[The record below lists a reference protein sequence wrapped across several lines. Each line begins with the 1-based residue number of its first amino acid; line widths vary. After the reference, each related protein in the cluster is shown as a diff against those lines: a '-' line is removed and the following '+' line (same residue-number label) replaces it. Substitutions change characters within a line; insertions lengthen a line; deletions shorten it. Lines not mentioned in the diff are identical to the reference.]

1 MFCLVFYDIS
11 KYQLFSQFLPIDTYA
26 IIQYEKFVNSGR
38 LNVPLGLFKFVN
50 FPGPSPP
57 LYLCFSLAR
66 AVIHHSFA
74 LSQTFGEKLLGVM
87 SWIMPISVALSTFGG
102 VNGSL
107 FTSSRSV
114 SPSIHPIQSCFVIS
128 CKHSPLSW
136 AHCLSCL
143 MLCSSIYCR
152 SSICCHSTQCQ
163 CLCLANTDLS
173 VQICPLARKYV
184 MLCSVVSVPFS
195 WSLSVVFSCHSLSLT
210 QCLMSAIG
218 LNVLNCCMHHFLSG
232 CFSPVPERAIS
243 PAC

>member
-1 MFCLVFYDIS
+1 MDHAHLSGSVHLWGG
-11 KYQLFSQFLPIDTYA
+11 QRLP
-26 IIQYEKFVNSGR
+26 
-38 LNVPLGLFKFVN
+38 L
-50 FPGPSPP
+50 
-57 LYLCFSLAR
+57 
-66 AVIHHSFA
+66 H
-74 LSQTFGEKLLGVM
+74 LL
-87 SWIMPISVALSTFGG
+87 
-102 VNGSL
+102 
-107 FTSSRSV
+107 SV
-114 SPSIHPIQSCFVIS
+114 SLTIHPIQSCFVIS